1 MIARG
6 GFGTLP
12 SAGGDNAAPTKR
24 QAGKIARINRASGD
38 ALEVKN
44 DLPDSPPGSDD
55 DLEDIVNTIVGHF
68 RGDNEVRL
76 AIRELAAGLLA
87 AWRDQTQSPTATSAE
102 KSLEAVRHAAIGLA
116 EALSALP
123 EFLRVLMETWYT
135 AASRWDPEKRAI
147 VRLDLG
153 ALPREAA
160 LYGLAQAV
168 QHQLE
173 SWRHP
178 RVLNRVR
185 PSASGK
191 KLAYERLLGDVRTFY
206 ASRVAELI
214 AKMQSIKAV
223 TTKEGGSLDHAFSG
237 LWTYATGLPSEGHN
251 LQDHVRHAA
260 QVQKQRHRAK
270 LLEQKPLNIRK
281 IDK

>member
-1 MIARG
+1 
-6 GFGTLP
+6 
-12 SAGGDNAAPTKR
+12 
-24 QAGKIARINRASGD
+24 
-38 ALEVKN
+38 
-44 DLPDSPPGSDD
+44 
-55 DLEDIVNTIVGHF
+55 
-68 RGDNEVRL
+68 
-76 AIRELAAGLLA
+76 
-87 AWRDQTQSPTATSAE
+87 
-102 KSLEAVRHAAIGLA
+102 
-116 EALSALP
+116 
-123 EFLRVLMETWYT
+123 METWYT
-135 AASRWDPEKRAI
+135 AASRWDPQKRAI

-160 LYGLAQAV
+160 LHGLAQAA

-178 RVLNRVR
+178 RALNRVT
-185 PSASGK
+185 PSTSGRK
-191 KLAYERLLGDVRTFY
+191 RAYERLLGDPREFY

-214 AKMQSIKAV
+214 AKSRSIKAV
-223 TTKEGGSLDHAFSG
+223 TTKEGGILDHAFSG